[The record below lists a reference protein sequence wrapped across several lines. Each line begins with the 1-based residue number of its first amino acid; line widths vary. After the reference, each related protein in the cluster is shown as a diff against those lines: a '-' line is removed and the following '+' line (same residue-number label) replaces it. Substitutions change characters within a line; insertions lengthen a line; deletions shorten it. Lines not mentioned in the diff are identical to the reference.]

1 MRLVSRVYKI
11 DKRICCYCNFR
22 QKFVVLFPLLFSVF
36 FFFFFFPLFLFFS
49 LKYSYPEVLRR
60 A

>member
-1 MRLVSRVYKI
+1 VYKI

-36 FFFFFFPLFLFFS
+36 FFFFFFFPLFLFSFF
-49 LKYSYPEVLRR
+49 
-60 A
+60 